1 MNHTNTQDE
10 AQKKAKPV
18 SPKVKELIAN
28 TKSVILATVD
38 AEGNPNSSYAPFVQV
53 ENTFYILVSF
63 MARHTKNLAEGRK
76 TSVMFIEDESATKQI
91 YARERLTLEALTL
104 QIDRDSEIWNTVVTN
119 LKETHGKVVDV
130 ISEMKDFIL
139 IALQPIKGS
148 YVNGF
153 GSAYFVDENLEILE
167 HRNDLNHQSK

>member
-1 MNHTNTQDE
+1 MNRTNTQDE
-10 AQKKAKPV
+10 AQKKAKPLT
-18 SPKVKELIAN
+18 PKVKELIAN

-38 AEGNPNSSYAPFVQV
+38 AEGNPNSSYAPFIQV

-76 TSVMFIEDESATKQI
+76 TSMMFIEDESATKQI
-91 YARERLTLEALTL
+91 YARERLTLEATTS
-104 QIDRDSEIWNTVVTN
+104 QIERDSDTWNSVVAK
-119 LKETHGKVVDV
+119 LKENHGKVVDV

-139 IALQPIKGS
+139 IALHPLKGS

-167 HRNDLNHQSK
+167 HRNDVNHQSK